1 MRRWR
6 RAGAGRAWPFPS
18 YKRRVSSLNL
28 VTYERIG
35 LANPVSEAAI
45 GELLALT
52 DLKAG
57 DRAAEL
63 GCGGA
68 ALAIL
73 LAGHGL
79 DVLAVDRGEAMAEL
93 ARRKVA
99 AAGMA
104 SRIEVR
110 AGEANAVAAG
120 CGPFRLVTAMGTTGL
135 GDFRMLSGLTAPGGW
150 ILWGD
155 IVWAETPAV
164 MPPGVAMDYDTDA
177 GWRARAA
184 AAGLE
189 LIGFRASDDADWDA
203 YVDRLQGAVRAWRA
217 EAPDDPA
224 GEAVEA
230 HMRATA
236 ALYSPDYRRSLG
248 FATYLFRKP
257 G

>member
-1 MRRWR
+1 MT
-6 RAGAGRAWPFPS
+6 
-18 YKRRVSSLNL
+18 SLNL
-28 VTYERIG
+28 VAYERIG
-35 LANPVSEAAI
+35 LANPVSEKAI
-45 GELLALT
+45 GDLLALT
-52 DLKAG
+52 DLGAG

-79 DVLAVDRGEAMAEL
+79 NVLAVDRGEAMADL

-99 AAGMA
+99 SAGMA
-104 SRIEVR
+104 NRIEVR
-110 AGEANAVAAG
+110 AGEADVVAAG
-120 CGPFRLVTAMGTTGL
+120 RGPFRLVAAMGTTGL
-135 GDFRMLSGLTAPGGW
+135 GDFRMLSDLTEPGGW

-155 IVWAETPAV
+155 IVWAEAPTV

-189 LIGFRASDDADWDA
+189 LAGFGASDDADWDA
-203 YVDRLQGAVRAWRA
+203 YVDRMQGAVLAWRA
-217 EAPDDPA
+217 EVPDDPA

-236 ALYSPDYRRSLG
+236 ALYSPANRRSLG
-248 FATYLFRKP
+248 FATYLFRRP